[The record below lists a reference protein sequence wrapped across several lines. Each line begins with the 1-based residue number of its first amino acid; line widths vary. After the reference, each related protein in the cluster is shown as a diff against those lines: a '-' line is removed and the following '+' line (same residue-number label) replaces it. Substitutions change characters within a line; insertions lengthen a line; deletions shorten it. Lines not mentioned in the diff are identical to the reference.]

1 MNITPTPITA
11 VLAGLFSALV
21 LPFLWSRF
29 GGTGSVDGIGLV
41 VAFLLVVALPAHAF
55 VLGFGRN
62 QMANP
67 RTLDTALLKRV
78 GAWLVAVAATVAVAE
93 FFRAL

>member
-11 VLAGLFSALV
+11 ALAGLFSALV
-21 LPFLWSRF
+21 LPSLWSHF
-29 GGTGSVDGIGLV
+29 GGPGSADSIGLV

-55 VLGFGRN
+55 VLGVGRS
-62 QMANP
+62 QVANP
-67 RTLDTALLKRV
+67 RALDTALLKRV
-78 GAWLVAVAATVAVAE
+78 GAWLVAVAATVTLAE

>member
-1 MNITPTPITA
+1 MKITPTPLTA
-11 VLAGLFSALV
+11 ALAGLFSALA
-21 LPFLWSRF
+21 LPFLWARF
-29 GGTGSVDGIGLV
+29 GGPGSVDSIGLV
-41 VAFLLVVALPAHAF
+41 VAFLLAVALPAHAL

-62 QMANP
+62 PAPNT

-93 FFRAL
+93 MWKTF